1 LWPDT
6 GFEFPSG
13 FVVND
18 SKFATASLTVI
29 HFDRKKEPKM
39 AINSLSL

>member
-6 GFEFPSG
+6 GFEDPSD

-18 SKFATASLTVI
+18 SKFATASLPVI
-29 HFDRKKEPKM
+29 YFDRKKNQKGLL
-39 AINSLSL
+39 IH